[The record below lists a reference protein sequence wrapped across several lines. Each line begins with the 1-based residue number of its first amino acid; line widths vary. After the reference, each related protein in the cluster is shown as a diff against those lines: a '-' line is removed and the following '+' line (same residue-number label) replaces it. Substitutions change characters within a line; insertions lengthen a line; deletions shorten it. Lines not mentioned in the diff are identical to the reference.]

1 MKVSGV
7 RMMRISFP
15 WSMYCCMRLRRP
27 IPCLDTWLRSWMLLE
42 TDTPS
47 SLIPI
52 CIFSGDDPVLMLCL
66 RAFSTSIWMLV
77 GMTWRT
83 GPDEVSVTDTCS
95 VSLKLHS
102 SDFIRDINQTGY
114 LQARESPPCDIEA
127 AGSHQAGAASCP
139 VEQSGKLQSVCLSGN
154 YASRPRN
161 SKIPFIFG

>member
-27 IPCLDTWLRSWMLLE
+27 IPCLDTWLRSW
-42 TDTPS
+42 
-47 SLIPI
+47 
-52 CIFSGDDPVLMLCL
+52 MLCL

-102 SDFIRDINQTGY
+102 SDFVRYIHQTGY

-139 VEQSGKLQSVCLSGN
+139 VEQ
-154 YASRPRN
+154 P
-161 SKIPFIFG
+161 